1 MEILSSRSPLL
12 QCLDLSFCLSK
23 KSAPL
28 GQSFCLRLEK
38 FTNLAKLT
46 LSFEPVN
53 DQCLDLF
60 SSLGHTC
67 PLLIALHLGKVPFE
81 TAQVLALVLG
91 GKQAILPEDFSID
104 AQQLT
109 DIQFSP
115 ESITPICYSL
125 KYFRYDC
132 DVEKSVCQYP
142 PVALFLRHFRN
153 LLRFDRPVCKHRNPA
168 EDDMKNAVVPT
179 IKHWYEEKRL
189 GENSCLQGINI
200 ITKTCEEL
208 GFIQW
213 TTDAPFT
220 GAV

>member
-1 MEILSSRSPLL
+1 
-12 QCLDLSFCLSK
+12 
-23 KSAPL
+23 
-28 GQSFCLRLEK
+28 
-38 FTNLAKLT
+38 
-46 LSFEPVN
+46 
-53 DQCLDLF
+53 
-60 SSLGHTC
+60 
-67 PLLIALHLGKVPFE
+67 
-81 TAQVLALVLG
+81 
-91 GKQAILPEDFSID
+91 
-104 AQQLT
+104 
-109 DIQFSP
+109 
-115 ESITPICYSL
+115 
-125 KYFRYDC
+125 
-132 DVEKSVCQYP
+132 
-142 PVALFLRHFRN
+142 VALFLRHFRN